1 MRLSKKFLWIAASCI
16 SILMILHSARAE
28 KLTITKFDDYLNM
41 SGHFYD
47 EDGNKIFLD
56 EYEGETILLV
66 FWATWCGNCVNDLT
80 SLDNLQKDFRKLPFK
95 VIALSEDF
103 QNIDI
108 VKKHFDRIQI
118 RNLKIFHDR
127 QNQIFRAFDIVG
139 LPTSYLINSSGKLK
153 LAFKGSVKWHD
164 NEIRKMI
171 LNEIDGNYELPK
183 NTYKVK
189 NIVEKNDFNND
200 NKIET
205 KNEKTEDKSSKNE
218 PNKNEQIEDEQ
229 QPKE

>member
-1 MRLSKKFLWIAASCI
+1 
-16 SILMILHSARAE
+16 
-28 KLTITKFDDYLNM
+28 M
-41 SGHFYD
+41 SQSNYYHHYKT
-47 EDGNKIFLD
+47 N
-56 EYEGETILLV
+56 
-66 FWATWCGNCVNDLT
+66 W
-80 SLDNLQKDFRKLPFK
+80 
-95 VIALSEDF
+95 F

-139 LPTSYLINSSGKLK
+139 LPTSYLINASGKLK

>member
-1 MRLSKKFLWIAASCI
+1 MCLSKKFLFLASCI
-16 SILMILHSARAE
+16 FILITLQSAKAE
-28 KLTITKFDDYLNM
+28 KLTITKFDNYLNM
-41 SGHFYD
+41 SGNFYD

-66 FWATWCGNCVNDLT
+66 FWATWCGNCINDLT

-108 VKKHFDRIQI
+108 VKKHFDRMQI
-118 RNLKIFHDR
+118 RHLKIFHDR

-171 LNEIDGNYELPK
+171 LKEIDGNHELPK

-189 NIVEKNDFNND
+189 NIVEKNEFNND
-200 NKIET
+200 SKIEI

-218 PNKNEQIEDEQ
+218 PNKNEQIEDAQ